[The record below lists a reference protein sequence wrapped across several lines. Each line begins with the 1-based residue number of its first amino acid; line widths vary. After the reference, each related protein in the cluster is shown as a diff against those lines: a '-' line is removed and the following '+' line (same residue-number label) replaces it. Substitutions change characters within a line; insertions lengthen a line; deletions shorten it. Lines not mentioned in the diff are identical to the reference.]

1 MNLYEELGVS
11 PDATQTEIKQ
21 AYRRLAN
28 KYHPDKQNGDTKDLE
43 RFHRIQEAY
52 ETLADPVAR
61 DRYDRTGE
69 SSEGAKQF
77 DKNVE
82 TMVSAGILNLMQIH
96 DFEAKDYITMFLNT
110 LQENEDHVKAQLH
123 RTEKALERLAY
134 LVDNIDGGGVTAVEQ
149 GLAQKYDQMTE
160 EMESYRGALRMIQRA
175 REMVKGCRYTGQT
188 PGGGWNSGFF
198 TTGV

>member
-1 MNLYEELGVS
+1 
-11 PDATQTEIKQ
+11 
-21 AYRRLAN
+21 
-28 KYHPDKQNGDTKDLE
+28 
-43 RFHRIQEAY
+43 
-52 ETLADPVAR
+52 
-61 DRYDRTGE
+61 
-69 SSEGAKQF
+69 
-77 DKNVE
+77 
-82 TMVSAGILNLMQIH
+82 MVSAGILNLMQMH